1 MTRKILLQ
9 LEIHKEVKVINQLML
24 LLKKRMNSVFN
35 VKQSLSKLKEKHL
48 LG

>member
-35 VKQSLSKLKEKHL
+35 VKQSLIKLKEKHL